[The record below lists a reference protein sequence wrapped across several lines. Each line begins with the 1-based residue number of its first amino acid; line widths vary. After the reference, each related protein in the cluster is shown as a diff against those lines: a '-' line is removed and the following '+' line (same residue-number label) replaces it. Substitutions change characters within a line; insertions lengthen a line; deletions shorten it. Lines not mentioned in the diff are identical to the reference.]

1 MVAMDDDIYA
11 RLVSIKADGK
21 DGTALPLRTTDLYLI
36 GRGLSDDIKIL
47 DASIRPKHC
56 SIDFIE
62 GVGPR
67 LTPSPSSDVFVNE
80 ERLDGQIILSNGDKI
95 QLGRKTLRIDVR
107 KLLLERKAAIV
118 VPKPQLVDLV
128 SPPRINKVQVRPKTK
143 NKSLMMAV
151 TKPPVGKTTKLIS
164 KIKESPVKRQLF
176 DDENSHHGDEKGN
189 VRTTRARRQK
199 VINFG

>member
-1 MVAMDDDIYA
+1 MVAMDDDVYA
-11 RLVSIKADGK
+11 RLVSIRADGK
-21 DGTALPLRTTDLYLI
+21 DGTALPLRTTDIYLI
-36 GRGLSDDIKIL
+36 GRGLSDHIKIL
-47 DASIRPKHC
+47 DASVRPKHC
-56 SIDFIE
+56 SIDFVE

-67 LTPSPSSDVFVNE
+67 LIPSPSSDVFVNE
-80 ERLDGQIILSNGDKI
+80 KRLDGQIILSNGDKI

-107 KLLLERKAAIV
+107 KLLLERKATVA

-143 NKSLMMAV
+143 NKSLMTAV
-151 TKPPVGKTTKLIS
+151 TKPPVGKTTKLMS

-176 DDENSHHGDEKGN
+176 DDENSHHEKPT